1 MSARAMTPPLVCLPV
16 WVFFTFPLDSS
27 AEDKES
33 FLPSSSKASTSSSKI
48 SNKSSVEVV
57 DFAVDASTVEEI
69 VEVNV
74 DVERV
79 VDKIGAKD
87 VVFVVVVEEE
97 VVEVVVDTGKT
108 DGTNP
113 LASLSALHS
122 A

>member
-1 MSARAMTPPLVCLPV
+1 M
-16 WVFFTFPLDSS
+16 
-27 AEDKES
+27 
-33 FLPSSSKASTSSSKI
+33 
-48 SNKSSVEVV
+48 V
-57 DFAVDASTVEEI
+57 DFIVDASTVEEI

-87 VVFVVVVEEE
+87 VVFVVVVEE